1 MKLLSILHMYPSEHN
16 AGSEVTLHAIL
27 RGLTKRGHECVVA
40 AAEVS
45 DPHYVID
52 GVEVFRP
59 PEAEPDR
66 SRWFMEKAG
75 WADVILTHLNCT
87 GLAMQYARE
96 ASKPLVHL
104 IHNTNQI
111 KFHNI
116 RPIRAQLL
124 IFNSEW
130 VRDTTPM
137 NPSVVVHPIVE
148 PDRYHVER
156 PAADAVTFINLT
168 ATKGALVFYELAR
181 RIIDTPFIGV
191 HGAYGIPEPPPDGL
205 ENLTIHEQ
213 MPDLRPI
220 YAQTKVVL
228 MPSDYES
235 YGRVAV
241 EAACSGIPA
250 IVHPTPGLKE
260 ALGPAGIYIDRANV
274 DAWEVELRRLLNDEV
289 YYAERSQAAQELAKT
304 LKPEASLDVIETALS
319 IVNRHGLK
327 NSGAT
332 YEALGKELYQQHAI
346 QDGHFDPR
354 KEPAGYRPSLGGV
367 MTKGAPFTT
376 DRQVYLDSQGNPV
389 DGSSRDKQIL
399 LLGANATIS
408 FEQALG
414 LGLIDVAGTPF
425 YETQAF
431 LEPNETQ
438 AFEPT
443 KSNRDDRLVDV
454 EPLMTPQAVKVPR
467 QRRQRAI
474 V

>member
-1 MKLLSILHMYPSEHN
+1 MAPPQHL
-16 AGSEVTLHAIL
+16 AGSEVTLLAIL
-27 RGLTKRGHECVVA
+27 RGLVKRGHECVIA

-52 GVEVFRP
+52 GIEVFRP
-59 PEAEPDR
+59 PEAEPAR

-104 IHNTNQI
+104 IHNTSQI

-124 IFNSEW
+124 VFNSEW
-130 VRDTTPM
+130 VRSTTPM
-137 NPSVVVHPIVE
+137 NPSIVVHPIVD
-148 PDRYHVER
+148 PIDYQVER
-156 PAADAVTFINLT
+156 PDAEAVTFINLT
-168 ATKGALVFYELAR
+168 VTKGALVFYELAR
-181 RIIDTPFIGV
+181 RLMDTPFIGV
-191 HGAYGIPEPPPDGL
+191 KGAYGEQHLISDGL

-213 MPDLRPI
+213 TPDLRPI

-260 ALGPAGIYIDRANV
+260 ALGPAGIYIDRANI
-274 DAWEVELRRLLNDEV
+274 DAWELELRRLLNDEV
-289 YYAERSQAAQELAKT
+289 YYAERSQAAQELAKS
-304 LKPEASLDVIETALS
+304 LKPEVALDTIESALV

-332 YEALGKELYQQHAI
+332 YEALGKELYHQHAI
-346 QDGHFDPR
+346 QSGHFDPR
-354 KEPAGYRPSLGGV
+354 REPAGYRPSLGGI

-376 DRQVYLDSQGNPV
+376 DRQVYLDSNGNPV
-389 DGSSRDKQIL
+389 DASSRDKQIL
-399 LLGANATIS
+399 LLGANSTIS
-408 FEQALG
+408 FERALE
-414 LGLIDVAGTPF
+414 LGLIDISGTPF

-431 LEPNETQ
+431 AAPAEAQ
-438 AFEPT
+438 AFEPMT
-443 KSNRDDRLVDV
+443 SNRDDRLVDV
-454 EPLMTPQAVKVPR
+454 EPLLTPQAVKVPR
-467 QRRQRAI
+467 QRRQRASA
-474 V
+474 